1 MSWVRFFRRKRSD
14 AELQEEIENFLTE
27 ETADNE
33 ARGMSPDEAG
43 RHEPEEELE
52 PLFQKGDHARADGM
66 RNFQMPGALPRGR
79 GRCILSG

>member
-33 ARGMSPDEAG
+33 ACGMSPDEARRQARIRLG
-43 RHEPEEELE
+43 NPQNVRESLWTQNS
-52 PLFQKGDHARADGM
+52 PLL
-66 RNFQMPGALPRGR
+66 LPRVEHDLKYAR
-79 GRCILSG
+79 